1 MGLLWVGRRRPWHEI
16 LLISLASSLLYEG
29 CNKSSQT
36 KTCANSTPDLHFL
49 LATGQLVLEWQ
60 TVLLCSIVNTT
71 ILHSTVTSAPKHGKV
86 LKVDRQIWR
95 KGQFFSRAM
104 VDFSQLGHCHI
115 WHHLVAGVAI
125 VMPFWGWWWW
135 LKVLIKP
142 RWRWPFL
149 YDCGHKIRNGA
160 LDGSR
165 VDLDAAAMVYL
176 IQWVVTCRQEQ
187 TITFCLH
194 FLESQLATIDS
205 DDLLVC
211 LHNEMN

>member
-1 MGLLWVGRRRPWHEI
+1 MGHLWVGRRRPWHEI

-49 LATGQLVLEWQ
+49 LATGQLVLDWQ

-135 LKVLIKP
+135 LKPRYDHFYMVVATRSGMVHLMEAGLILMQPQWFIWFSGLWHVDKSKLSHLV
-142 RWRWPFL
+142 F
-149 YDCGHKIRNGA
+149 IS
-160 LDGSR
+160 SR
-165 VDLDAAAMVYL
+165 A
-176 IQWVVTCRQEQ
+176 
-187 TITFCLH
+187 
-194 FLESQLATIDS
+194 
-205 DDLLVC
+205 
-211 LHNEMN
+211 N

>member
-1 MGLLWVGRRRPWHEI
+1 MGLLRVGRRRPWHEI

-49 LATGQLVLEWQ
+49 PATGQLVLEWQ

-135 LKVLIKP
+135 LKS
-142 RWRWPFL
+142 RWPFL
-149 YDCGHKIRNGA
+149 HGCGHKIRNGA

-165 VDLDAAAMVYL
+165 VDLDAVTM
-176 IQWVVTCRQEQ
+176 QWVLTLQEQ
-187 TITFCLH
+187 TITFGLH
-194 FLESQLATIDS
+194 FLENQPATNS